1 MLRRTSILLPCDRL
15 ENFPTHLG
23 SQEAAELLAA
33 WTALWHP
40 ALIASTGRLPGWHC
54 ADSPPDPGDL
64 DGELIVVPSVSRQRL
79 AGDWCDRLRATD
91 TRNPPP
97 VEACSSREQTLV
109 AVHQAAGTS
118 PDSIASDVAADFL
131 ALGFAHLQVEL
142 LTRAM
147 RYSTVLDT
155 EQFTDAVTSAAKH
168 AVNGDSELVA
178 EELGRAFDLLAD
190 AQSRLCGRLLRR

>member
-1 MLRRTSILLPCDRL
+1 MMLRRASILLPCDRL

-79 AGDWCDRLRATD
+79 AGAGLAT
-91 TRNPPP
+91 
-97 VEACSSREQTLV
+97 
-109 AVHQAAGTS
+109 
-118 PDSIASDVAADFL
+118 
-131 ALGFAHLQVEL
+131 
-142 LTRAM
+142 
-147 RYSTVLDT
+147 
-155 EQFTDAVTSAAKH
+155 
-168 AVNGDSELVA
+168 
-178 EELGRAFDLLAD
+178 
-190 AQSRLCGRLLRR
+190 